1 MIIHLYTG
9 ADGESHFGEIM
20 PDFQKADR
28 GFERAPLQGVKG
40 VFFNRAPAGHFLD
53 WHPAPRRQYVITLSG
68 HAEIQIGDGTVR
80 RFGPGG
86 VFLAEDLTGRGHTLR
101 IVGDQPYL
109 FVTVPL
115 GQ

>member
-1 MIIHLYTG
+1 MITHLYTG
-9 ADGESHFGEIM
+9 ADGESHFGEIT

-28 GFERAPLQGVKG
+28 GFERAPLQGAKG
-40 VFFNRAPAGHFLD
+40 LFFNRAPAGHFLD
-53 WHPAPRRQYVITLSG
+53 WHPAPRRQYVIVLSG

-101 IVGDQPYL
+101 VVGDWPYL

-115 GQ
+115 GD